1 MELSEER
8 IVVDVPRETVIE
20 EMQKP
25 AMLERTIPNCSNVEE
40 IAEHEYRAE
49 VSERISMM
57 SLDMELD
64 IDVIRFNPPDD
75 FAVSISGHGDG
86 SDTRVNAEGN
96 FDLSELEDGK
106 TAIDF
111 EMDIDVSG
119 KLASLGF
126 RMIRSTVEQRTDQ
139 MIANIEEAF
148 AESSVSS
155 T

>member
-25 AMLERTIPNCSNVEE
+25 AMLERTIPNCSNVDE
-40 IAEHEYRAE
+40 IAEHEYHAE
-49 VSERISMM
+49 VNERIAMM

-75 FAVSISGHGDG
+75 FAVAISGHGDG
-86 SDTRVNAEGN
+86 SDTRVSAEAN
-96 FDLSELEDGK
+96 FDLSEVESGK

-126 RMIRSTVEQRTDQ
+126 RMIRSTVEQRTDE